1 MGVNDLEMVV
11 ENIDSSPDIVN
22 AVCSFVVDD
31 ADTSLEV
38 VVDFSSFDVN
48 INSDAE
54 GVDVVSSFE
63 VDCIVAILDV
73 DGIVIFLGV
82 DDTDVSCCADD
93 GIFTLVEGIIGLFV
107 EVGDVDIVSLVD
119 SVVVITTV
127 PNTTTDTK
135 GALK

>member
-31 ADTSLEV
+31 ADTSLEE

-54 GVDVVSSFE
+54 GVDVSSFE
-63 VDCIVAILDV
+63 VDGIVAILDV

>member
-31 ADTSLEV
+31 ADTSLEEV
-38 VVDFSSFDVN
+38 VNFSSFNVN

-54 GVDVVSSFE
+54 GVDVVSLFE

-82 DDTDVSCCADD
+82 DDTDVSCCPDD
-93 GIFTLVEGIIGLFV
+93 GIFKLIEGIIGLFV

>member
-1 MGVNDLEMVV
+1 MGVNDLEMLV
-11 ENIDSSPDIVN
+11 ENIDFSPNMVN
-22 AVCSFVVDD
+22 AVCPLVVDD
-31 ADTSLEV
+31 ADSSLDEV
-38 VVDFSSFDVN
+38 MEFSSFDVN

-54 GVDVVSSFE
+54 GVDVVSLFE
-63 VDCIVAILDV
+63 VDGIVAILDE

-82 DDTDVSCCADD
+82 DDTDVSCCPDD
-93 GIFTLVEGIIGLFV
+93 GIFKLIEGLFV
-107 EVGDVDIVSLVD
+107 EVSDVDIVSLVD